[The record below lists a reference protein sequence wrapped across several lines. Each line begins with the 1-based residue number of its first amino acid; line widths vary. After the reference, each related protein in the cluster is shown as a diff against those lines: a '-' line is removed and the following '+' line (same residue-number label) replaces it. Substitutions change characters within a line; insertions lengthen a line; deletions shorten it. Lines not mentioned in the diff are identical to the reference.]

1 MEMQDEVD
9 ESWSIGQLATSSGLP
24 VRTIRFYSDAGLLP
38 AQRTTA
44 GHRRY
49 APADL
54 VRLQLIRS
62 LRSLDVD
69 LDTIAELLAEK
80 VGLQDLLIGHA
91 STLRLRLQALQRQLA
106 VAQAA
111 ADAPTGRTLARLHA
125 LPRIE
130 AAERG
135 QLLERFW
142 DDLLHQVPD
151 GDADWFRVMGIPELP
166 DAPTGAQLDAWLEL
180 AELAADP
187 GFRRTATASA
197 AWFWTRTRPD
207 FDPARW
213 QERLNQAL
221 DLAHGAAAA
230 GVGPGDPRASPA
242 VEAYVSAHA
251 EAFDE
256 EASPRFTRWLHQQLT
271 DLTDPRAERWWHLVV
286 QIRPTIAAPDRSPS
300 TMTWLHQALGQVHEV
315 SQT

>member
-1 MEMQDEVD
+1 MEIQEDVD
-9 ESWSIGQLATSSGLP
+9 ESWSIGQLAAASRLP

-38 AQRTTA
+38 AHRTAA

-49 APADL
+49 APANL

-69 LDTIAELLAEK
+69 LDTIAELLADK
-80 VGLQDLLIGHA
+80 VGLQDLLRRHA
-91 STLRLRLQALQRQLA
+91 STLRVRLQALQRQQA

-111 ADAPTGRTLARLHA
+111 VDAPTGRTLARLHA

-135 QLLERFW
+135 HLLERFW
-142 DDLLHQVPD
+142 DDVFHQVPD
-151 GDADWFRVMGIPELP
+151 GDADWFRRMGVPELP

-187 GFRRTATASA
+187 DFRQAAAASA
-197 AWFWTRTRPD
+197 GWFWVHASPG
-207 FDPARW
+207 FDAARW
-213 QERLNQAL
+213 QELLNQAL
-221 DLAHGAAAA
+221 ALAGGARAAD
-230 GVGPGDPRASPA
+230 VDPGDLGARPA
-242 VEAYVSAHA
+242 VEAYVAAHA
-251 EAFDE
+251 EAFDQ

-271 DLTDPRAERWWHLVV
+271 DLTDPRAERWWHLVA
-286 QIRPTIAAPDRSPS
+286 QIRPTITAPDRSPS